1 VLNPDFSIV
10 TPTFRQLDWLRLCIA
25 SVRDQVVAMRSSVRA
40 EHIIQDAGT
49 PGIEELARELGAE
62 FYRDGQIIFHAK
74 ECSLG
79 LPTEILQSATNQA
92 PNYSLKIFSEKDA
105 GMYDAVNRGLARA
118 NGYIFAYLNSDDQYL
133 PGTLEEVWKF
143 LQTNTLIDVL
153 FGDVIV
159 VDADGD
165 YLCTRMATIPSEY
178 HTCVHT
184 LSIFTAATF
193 FRRSLVADKK
203 ILFQSEWKAVGDVV
217 WILDLLR
224 AKIPMGLLQKTIA
237 AATETGRNL
246 ILSAESRSEA
256 ERLFFSSPWFLRII
270 KPLLVLQHRF
280 KRIVRGAYWPP
291 LETYLIYT
299 RNLSE
304 QRTIF
309 RPLKSTY
316 KLQGRFG

>member
-1 VLNPDFSIV
+1 MLNPDFSIV

-25 SVRDQVVAMRSSVRA
+25 SVRDQVVATRSTVRV

-74 ECSLG
+74 DCNLG
-79 LPTEILQSATNQA
+79 LPPEILQSANNQA

-118 NGYIFAYLNSDDQYL
+118 NGYVFAYLNSDDQYL

-143 LQTNTLIDVL
+143 LQINTLIDVL

-159 VDADGD
+159 VDADGG

-224 AKIPMGLLQKTIA
+224 AKIPMGLLHKTIA
-237 AATETGRNL
+237 AATETGENL
-246 ILSAESRSEA
+246 ILSDKSQCEA
-256 ERLFFSSPWFLRII
+256 NRLFSSSPWFLRII

-280 KRIVRGAYWPP
+280 KRLARGAYWPP

-304 QRTIF
+304 QRTGF

-316 KLQGRFG
+316 KLEGRFG